1 MIGSHQQKSESKWLS
16 PIGISTG
23 ATAGKNHVGFTNNTA
38 GLLSEMRFFPRL
50 LFTENPHS
58 LPSRWSSSTQPS
70 KCGIFGTHFDRNSE
84 QLDSH
89 TPLSDYRREAGL
101 LKTML
106 RSSFYSPRFRP
117 KSRPLL
123 CLTRAPRKIF
133 PREIFSKNSAPRN
146 RFGRK
151 PLMNCVKM
159 RRRQRKTKDAFS
171 IFAPYT
177 LFPT

>member
-1 MIGSHQQKSESKWLS
+1 LS

-84 QLDSH
+84 HLDSH

-101 LKTML
+101 PKTML

-117 KSRPLL
+117 ITASALFDNGEPE
-123 CLTRAPRKIF
+123 KIPCEKTF
-133 PREIFSKNSAPRN
+133 TKNSSAQN
-146 RFGRK
+146 
-151 PLMNCVKM
+151 
-159 RRRQRKTKDAFS
+159 FS
-171 IFAPYT
+171 EENHVSIVER
-177 LFPT
+177 